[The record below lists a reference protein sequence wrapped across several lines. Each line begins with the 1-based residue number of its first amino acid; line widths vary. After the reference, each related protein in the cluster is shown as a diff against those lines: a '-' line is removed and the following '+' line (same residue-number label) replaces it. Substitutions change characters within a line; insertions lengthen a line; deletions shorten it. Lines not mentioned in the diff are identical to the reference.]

1 MSYLVKNLR
10 KITVI
15 KFGTIFAL
23 LLILGSS
30 FIPVLS
36 VSANEVVFSRVT
48 NAKLISDFTDEEL
61 ETLEKMS
68 DIMETTK
75 LVSTTENSEIKTRFQ
90 SELRNR
96 NIVFHVPESSLDLTS
111 AKVLQVTQNSEDFY
125 MITVPIVGDGYN
137 LFSNLTVTYSCSG
150 KNEGYQETI
159 ISQGLNNK
167 TQIETYA
174 NGKLMK
180 SNLLNEDFL
189 SNEQIKKDMKNVQK
203 QGALLPQSRGFANK
217 VACLVVVL
225 GISKYVATVIA
236 GACVGS
242 CPAIPVICA
251 ACVGGFVA
259 LGTGTMSSVVA
270 CFKL

>member
-167 TQIETYA
+167 T
-174 NGKLMK
+174 
-180 SNLLNEDFL
+180 
-189 SNEQIKKDMKNVQK
+189 
-203 QGALLPQSRGFANK
+203 
-217 VACLVVVL
+217 
-225 GISKYVATVIA
+225 
-236 GACVGS
+236 
-242 CPAIPVICA
+242 
-251 ACVGGFVA
+251 
-259 LGTGTMSSVVA
+259 
-270 CFKL
+270 